1 MCRLLFCSVRAASPF
16 GALSLFFFGRRGLKL
31 VMLVTVTVALS
42 ALVTACGNKGDL
54 YLIEPEVLLPVDVVE
69 NPNSPDAA
77 NAADAALE
85 ELDEEALAERRR
97 RASGAPDEPAQ
108 QNTSGTD

>member
-1 MCRLLFCSVRAASPF
+1 
-16 GALSLFFFGRRGLKL
+16 